1 MRKKERTPEEMV
13 RRGKFALGLVLFMF
27 IATIFMRLGT
37 GKVESVASRL
47 DHLLDS
53 IVTED
58 FPEGT
63 EVISKNFVETSH
75 IKTAEMDSLNA
86 ARLRYNRT
94 MNKYKIEKTIDTTV
108 TSRLRKEVRKYERA
122 VQRQRREGLE
132 QFIIRSVKLRRPDG
146 QVIFA
151 YQKTDFGKTHSELF
165 EVTPISSEYDA
176 DSVAVYSAYDME
188 DEYDFG
194 TEEEEEDE
202 DEGSLMDYIREGL
215 LDSE

>member
-1 MRKKERTPEEMV
+1 MKKKERTPEEKV
-13 RRGKFALGLVLFMF
+13 RRGKFALGFVLFMF
-27 IATIFMRLGT
+27 IATVFMRLGT
-37 GKVESVASRL
+37 GKVESPISRL

-53 IVTED
+53 IVTAD

-63 EVISKNFVETSH
+63 EIISKNSVETSH

-108 TSRLRKEVRKYERA
+108 TGQLRREVRKYERA
-122 VQRQRREGLE
+122 VQRQRKAGLE

-151 YQKTDFGKTHSELF
+151 YQKTDLGKTRSELF

-176 DSVAVYSAYDME
+176 DSLARYGAYDIE
-188 DEYDFG
+188 DEYDFS
-194 TEEEEEDE
+194 TEEEDE